1 MTNDQIKVAE
11 LFFRMIVQSILVLAT
26 TSIWLGVTVALIW
39 NPQWPI
45 VAIESLL
52 SLTLGYIFSY
62 FFGVLGPRRRRWP
75 SPFAVEVI
83 RHLSRGARYL
93 PVAWLSNRGECHALN
108 RASRSA
114 TASSIAIETPLP
126 PDSWFVITLNART
139 SLSTIVT

>member
-62 FFGVLGPRRRRWP
+62 FFGVLGPRRRR
-75 SPFAVEVI
+75 
-83 RHLSRGARYL
+83 
-93 PVAWLSNRGECHALN
+93 
-108 RASRSA
+108 
-114 TASSIAIETPLP
+114 
-126 PDSWFVITLNART
+126 
-139 SLSTIVT
+139 